1 MKQIKKDLQEIK
13 KEVDEEK
20 EEIGLA
26 TEIIRNNKEQL
37 KRKDIIII
45 LLIICWFITGSYL
58 VYLLNDIGTAETTT
72 TTETETYDQDIKDT
86 GDIDNSTINNGG
98 VINGTN

>member
-72 TTETETYDQDIKDT
+72 ETETYDQDINDT

>member
-37 KRKDIIII
+37 KRKDIIIG
-45 LLIICWFITGSYL
+45 LLIICWFITGVYL
-58 VYLLNDIGTAETTT
+58 VYILNDIGVTET
-72 TTETETYDQDIKDT
+72 TTETETYDQDINDT

>member
-1 MKQIKKDLQEIK
+1 M
-13 KEVDEEK
+13 K
-20 EEIGLA
+20 EEINALKQEVK
-26 TEIIRNNKEQL
+26 EIEQDGFALEIVKDYKKQNKRQFV
-37 KRKDIIII
+37 IIIV
-45 LLIICWFITGSYL
+45 LIMCWFITGVYL
-58 VYLLNDIGTAETTT
+58 VYILNDIGVTET